1 MGEDKP
7 SPLAASRVRL
17 QCLGESTD
25 GEVIDPVK
33 ARSSLEASKEWAR
46 ISLHLWLP
54 LGLGESTVRLQCLG
68 ESTDGDGEV
77 IDPVKARSSLEAS
90 KEWARISLHLWLP
103 LG

>member
-1 MGEDKP
+1 MERSDPVRSSLEENGRLP
-7 SPLAASRVRL
+7 SPLAASRVSL

-54 LGLGESTVRLQCLG
+54 LG
-68 ESTDGDGEV
+68 
-77 IDPVKARSSLEAS
+77 
-90 KEWARISLHLWLP
+90 
-103 LG
+103 

>member
-7 SPLAASRVRL
+7 SPLAASRVSL

-33 ARSSLEASKEWAR
+33 ARSSLASKGWAR

-54 LGLGESTVRLQCLG
+54 LG
-68 ESTDGDGEV
+68 
-77 IDPVKARSSLEAS
+77 
-90 KEWARISLHLWLP
+90 
-103 LG
+103 

>member
-17 QCLGESTD
+17 LGESTD
-25 GEVIDPVK
+25 GEVIDPAK

-54 LGLGESTVRLQCLG
+54 LG
-68 ESTDGDGEV
+68 
-77 IDPVKARSSLEAS
+77 
-90 KEWARISLHLWLP
+90 
-103 LG
+103 

>member
-1 MGEDKP
+1 MRLQCLGESTDGEVIDPVKARSSLEASKEWARISLEATRNEGLS

-54 LGLGESTVRLQCLG
+54 LG
-68 ESTDGDGEV
+68 
-77 IDPVKARSSLEAS
+77 
-90 KEWARISLHLWLP
+90 
-103 LG
+103 